1 MTIGLVKIL
10 AGHRAGQ
17 FGELSELV
25 APAGQVY
32 VRLAQHECSRSRVL
46 AKTAILQGAFGA
58 VTLQS
63 WENLEVAA

>member
-1 MTIGLVKIL
+1 MTIGLVKIV

-32 VRLAQHECSRSRVL
+32 VRLAPHEQSRCRLV
-46 AKTAILQGAFGA
+46 AKTAMAHGSFGA
-58 VTLQS
+58 VTLQP